1 MKYNDISIV
10 ILLYKTPIET
20 LQNLDNYKDFNLYIL
35 DQSNDIKLQKK
46 IKKKL
51 PRIKYYGLTTKNR
64 GFAKG
69 INFLVKKVKTK
80 YFLCTQPD
88 TIISKKSILE
98 LKKTFKNKNDVI
110 ITVPKIKQ
118 FKNYSLSKKLK
129 KIIPVKTIIGAIFLA
144 DTKKFIDIGMFDES
158 FFFYWEDMDLSKRI
172 ENNFLKIYLNPNS
185 KADHAGEKSVK
196 ENIKSLVIRKVNFK
210 YGEQI
215 FQFKYKKLRSIKL
228 LREPIKFFILA
239 FFNIL
244 ILRFTKALEC
254 LCFIYAIFKFVFFF
268 KKNDKNRKYC

>member
-10 ILLYKTPIET
+10 ILLYKTPNET
-20 LQNLDNYKDFNLYIL
+20 LPNLDDYKDFNIYIL
-35 DQSNDIKLQKK
+35 DQSNDIKLQKR
-46 IKKKL
+46 IKKKFSK
-51 PRIKYYGLTTKNR
+51 IKYYGLTTKNR

-69 INFLVKKVKTK
+69 INFLVKKVKTR

-88 TIISKKSILE
+88 TIISKRSILE
-98 LKKTFKNKNDVI
+98 LKKTFKNKNDAI

-118 FKNYSLSKKLK
+118 LKNYIISKKFK

-172 ENNFLKIYLNPNS
+172 ENNCLKIYLNLNA
-185 KADHAGEKSVK
+185 KADHVGERSVK
-196 ENIKSLVIRKVNFK
+196 ENIKSFIIRKVNFK

-228 LREPIKFFILA
+228 LREPIKFFILT

-244 ILRFTKALEC
+244 IFRFKKALEY

-268 KKNDKNRKYC
+268 KKKQ